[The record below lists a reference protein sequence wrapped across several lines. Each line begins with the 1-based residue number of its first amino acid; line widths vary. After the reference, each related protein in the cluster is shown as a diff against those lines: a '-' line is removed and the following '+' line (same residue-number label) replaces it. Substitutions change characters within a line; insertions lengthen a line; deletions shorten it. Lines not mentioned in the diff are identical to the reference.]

1 MEEPFPLDSEGNLLF
16 SDVDYIDTWKEM
28 EKLKEQGLAKSLGV
42 SNFNSKQIDRILEN
56 CKIPPAVN
64 QVECHPYLPQI
75 ELSKHCMSKGILITA
90 YSPLGSPNRP
100 WAKPEEPSIL
110 EDPKL
115 KEIAKKYNKSTAQ
128 IVLRY
133 QVNIILQT
141 FKN

>member
-1 MEEPFPLDSEGNLLF
+1 MEETFPLDSEGNLLF